1 MSKLTS
7 FRGGRRAATLA
18 GAMSLGVL
26 TLALVTSPVMAATT
40 TPFNTNI
47 VKNQGAESGAAS
59 SNGNAGVTIPN
70 WEEISD
76 SNFTVVKYGTSGFP
90 SVSAGHAVLGGAQ
103 FFTSGVYDSIYGGC
117 DDSIQNIKIKG
128 RNSLIDGH
136 HVSVTLSAFL
146 AKGPGND
153 KPIVLM
159 TFGDSTN
166 NSTGNSIQ
174 IGSTSSSFSQ
184 KSKTVLLPKHTRQV
198 TVKLEDYSGSGPYC
212 RAYFDNVSV
221 RINQV

>member
-1 MSKLTS
+1 MSRTRFS
-7 FRGGRRAATLA
+7 FAFGLGLIALILAAGPT
-18 GAMSLGVL
+18 
-26 TLALVTSPVMAATT
+26 MAATP

-59 SNGNAGVTIPN
+59 SNGNAGVAIPS
-70 WEEISD
+70 WEEISA

-90 SVSAGHAVLGGAQ
+90 SVSAGSAILGGKQ
-103 FFTSGVYDSIYGGC
+103 FFTSGVYDTVYGAC

-128 RNSLIDGH
+128 RNSLIDSH
-136 HVSVTLSAFL
+136 HLSVTLSAYL

-174 IGSTSSSFSQ
+174 FGSTSSSFTL

-198 TVKLEDYSGSGPYC
+198 TVKLEDYNGTGPYC

-221 RINQV
+221 RVNQV